1 MADVVENMVLLLWQ
15 YLQSSRI
22 EDIRKESKNLTLL
35 LDELAKIDEAKN
47 DVLDRIAGK
56 IKDRLTAVSVL

>member
-1 MADVVENMVLLLWQ
+1 MVLLLWQ

>member
-1 MADVVENMVLLLWQ
+1 MPDVVENMVLLLWQ